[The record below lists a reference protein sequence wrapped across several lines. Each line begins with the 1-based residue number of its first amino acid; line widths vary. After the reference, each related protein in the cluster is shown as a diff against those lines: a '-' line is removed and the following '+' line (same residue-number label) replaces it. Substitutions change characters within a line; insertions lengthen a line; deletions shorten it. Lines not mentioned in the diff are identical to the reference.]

1 MFDQFSDPGL
11 SCRGRICGAQIKKQ
25 FDRKIWFFTY
35 VGHFLVPN
43 PQINPKTDLNPRNEH
58 SARC

>member
-25 FDRKIWFFTY
+25 FDRKVWFFTY

-43 PQINPKTDLNPRNEH
+43 PQINPKTDLNP
-58 SARC
+58 